1 MQMNDEAKRFLKW
14 KKRELDKSIGK
25 RIVGYCVGL
34 AFIAGISTL
43 IVYAGHGWTWPSE
56 INGVTLNVPE
66 FVIVIVLVT
75 LPVAICADLW
85 RSRNPRSEES

>member
-1 MQMNDEAKRFLKW
+1 MQMNDEVKRFLKW
-14 KKRELDKSIGK
+14 KKRELHMSIGK

-34 AFIAGISTL
+34 TFIAGISAL
-43 IVYAGHGWTWPSE
+43 IVYAGHGWTWPPE

-75 LPVAICADLW
+75 LPVAICSDLW
-85 RSRNPRSEES
+85 RNRNPRSEES